1 MVMAGYF
8 YACINDIEYCFLVRY
23 MRNAYSIYDSSGE
36 FFFFI
41 LIVHERQRQWMKT
54 VPSLWQ
60 INGYFKFQFGLSGA
74 HIRPMKSQ

>member
-36 FFFFI
+36 FFFHFD
-41 LIVHERQRQWMKT
+41 RPRTPAT
-54 VPSLWQ
+54 VNENRAIAVTNKWL
-60 INGYFKFQFGLSGA
+60 F
-74 HIRPMKSQ
+74 